1 MTIVTIIHRT
11 LAFLAQLGHRFLDFY
26 GRVQQARL
34 RAQTFEALASLTDAE
49 LAQRGLKREEIAYAV
64 LAAGRRRRS

>member
-1 MTIVTIIHRT
+1 MTIVTIIHRA
-11 LAFLAQLGHRFLDFY
+11 LAFLARLGHGFLNFY

-34 RAQTFEALASLTDAE
+34 RAQTFEALAGLTDAE
-49 LAQRGLKREEIAYAV
+49 LAQHGLKREEIAYAV